1 MALINW
7 NDNLSVKVTEFDEQH
22 KKLIGMVNNLHSAM
36 GAGKSREIMG
46 SVLTGLIDY
55 TVNHFA
61 AEEKLMQKHGYPSF
75 ARHKAEHDAL
85 TKQVVDIMAKFK
97 EGKTVVTIELM
108 NFLKDWLTKHIQGT
122 DKQYG
127 PFLNSKNVQ

>member
-36 GAGKSREIMG
+36 GAGKSREIMD
-46 SVLTGLIDY
+46 SVLTGLVDY

-61 AEEKLMQKHGYPSF
+61 AEEKLMQMYGYPSF
-75 ARHKAEHDAL
+75 AKHKAEHDAL
-85 TKQVVDIMAKFK
+85 TKQVSDIVSKFK
-97 EGKTVVTIELM
+97 EGKSVVTIELM

-127 PFLNSKNVQ
+127 PFMNSKNVM

>member
-22 KKLIGMVNNLHSAM
+22 KQLFGMVNDLHSAM

-61 AEEKLMQKHGYPSF
+61 AEEKLMQKHGYPGF
-75 ARHKAEHDAL
+75 ARHKAEHDVL
-85 TKQVVDIMAKFK
+85 KKQVGDTMSKFK
-97 EGKTVVTIELM
+97 EGKSVVTIELM

-127 PFLNSKNVQ
+127 PFLNSKNIQ